1 MDKFVIRQPKG
12 AIPQVSSSREKGKK
26 QSTLHDLKR
35 VVVLEDIKR
44 WKCILELPHQTKA
57 NLLDTLLQ
65 LKKKIPSEE
74 VIRSTKIGEAVQRLQ
89 THSEAEVSDLASEV
103 HTQWETFI
111 NEKKCKPSIEVR
123 SDATTEKLR
132 SNARRLLCE
141 ALDVEVGNPL
151 AECVEREV
159 FHQSSRLINVPYRR
173 TVRTL
178 VFTLKHKPDIRSE
191 LMDGLLQVNELVKRH
206 KK

>member
-1 MDKFVIRQPKG
+1 MERFIIRNPRKKQESPPRKIRQ
-12 AIPQVSSSREKGKK
+12 SR

-44 WKCILELPHQTKA
+44 WKCVLELPQQTSE
-57 NLLDTLLQ
+57 NLLETLQQ
-65 LKKKIPSEE
+65 LKKKIPSED
-74 VIRSTKIGEAVQRLQ
+74 VIRSTKIGEAVQRLE
-89 THSEAEVSDLASEV
+89 THGDPEVSHLAREV

-111 NEKKCKPSIEVR
+111 QHNRGKASIEVR

-132 SNARRLLCE
+132 SNARRMLCE
-141 ALDVEVGNPL
+141 ALQGEAADAL
-151 AECVEREV
+151 AECIEREV
-159 FHQSSRLINVPYRR
+159 FHRCSRLINVPYRR

-178 VFTLKHKPDIRSE
+178 VFALKHKAEARSQ
-191 LMDGLLQVNELVKRH
+191 LQDGLLQVKEFVQRH